1 MSSRPLIVL
10 LGLAAIAQGQSQPTT
25 VSADATVDWLL
36 GQASVIP
43 ATGPSTLPATGVSA
57 TEATSPLTRRD
68 AGSEA
73 RAGTITLSDG
83 SILKGEIHSTPGKPI
98 RVWDESIK
106 QYVDIP
112 FKAIVS
118 GKASVLWERDEKEWH
133 FIASGSDIKEYT
145 GKSYPTR
152 ETTYEFTLTNGKAV
166 SGGVVAPLY
175 VTTPE
180 GERLLVLNKRA
191 KGEVGQALKNLVYVQ
206 AIQFEN

>member
-1 MSSRPLIVL
+1 MSSRPFLVL
-10 LGLAAIAQGQSQPTT
+10 LGLAAIAQGQSPPATAP
-25 VSADATVDWLL
+25 ADATVDWLL
-36 GQASVIP
+36 GSAAVIVAP
-43 ATGPSTLPATGVSA
+43 ATGPSTLQTTAA
-57 TEATSPLTRRD
+57 ASPLTQRD

-83 SILKGEIHSTPGKPI
+83 AVLKGEIHSTPGKPI
-98 RVWDESIK
+98 RVWDESNK

-145 GKSYPTR
+145 GKTYPAR
-152 ETTYEFTLTNGKAV
+152 ETTYQFTLINGKTV

-175 VTTPE
+175 VATAE

-191 KGEVGQALKNLVYVQ
+191 KGEAGQALKDLLYVQ
-206 AIQFEN
+206 AIQFND

>member
-1 MSSRPLIVL
+1 MSSRPLLVL
-10 LGLAAIAQGQSQPTT
+10 LGLAAIAQAQSQPATAP
-25 VSADATVDWLL
+25 ADATVDWLL

-43 ATGPSTLPATGVSA
+43 ATGPSTLPATA
-57 TEATSPLTRRD
+57 AASPLTRRD

-73 RAGTITLSDG
+73 RVGTITLSDG

-145 GKSYPTR
+145 GKSYPAR
-152 ETTYEFTLTNGKAV
+152 ETTYQFTLTNGKAV
-166 SGGVVAPLY
+166 AGGVVSPLY

-191 KGEVGQALKNLVYVQ
+191 KGEVGQALKDLVYVQ